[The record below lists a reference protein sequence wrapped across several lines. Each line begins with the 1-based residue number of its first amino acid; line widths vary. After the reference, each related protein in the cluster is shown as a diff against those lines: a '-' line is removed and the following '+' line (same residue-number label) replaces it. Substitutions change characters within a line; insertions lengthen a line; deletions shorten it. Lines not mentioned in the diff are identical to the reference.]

1 MSSLL
6 QFRLI
11 YENGLCNIDIG
22 NKLNG
27 LNCKA
32 TQKFFKW

>member
-22 NKLNG
+22 NKWFELQG
-27 LNCKA
+27 HTEIL
-32 TQKFFKW
+32 